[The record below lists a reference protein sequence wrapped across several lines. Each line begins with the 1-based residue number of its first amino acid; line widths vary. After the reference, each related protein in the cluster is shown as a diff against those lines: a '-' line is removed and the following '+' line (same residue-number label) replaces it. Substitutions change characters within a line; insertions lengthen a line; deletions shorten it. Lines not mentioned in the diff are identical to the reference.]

1 MSEPVSKKGG
11 PATDAAAI
19 LDNENSLWAR
29 IPNPSNVSTR
39 QSSSLFLGI
48 TGFDIHNNEWQEA
61 PTDFFDTIFPLSLGA
76 S

>member
-1 MSEPVSKKGG
+1 MSETVSKKGG

-29 IPNPSNVSTR
+29 IPNLSNLSTR

-48 TGFDIHNNEWQEA
+48 TGFYIHNNEWRRSA
-61 PTDFFDTIFPLSLGA
+61 N
-76 S
+76 